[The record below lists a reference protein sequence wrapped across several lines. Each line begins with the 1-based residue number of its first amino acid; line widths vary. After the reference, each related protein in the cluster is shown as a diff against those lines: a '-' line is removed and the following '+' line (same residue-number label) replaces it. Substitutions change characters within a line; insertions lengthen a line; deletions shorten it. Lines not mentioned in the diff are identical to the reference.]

1 VIPEEAVEAAVKA
14 HGRANNPKWDHPI
27 FGYQTFSD
35 AQKGHLRDHARIY
48 LEAALPLLLS
58 HEREE
63 TRLAHIDAVVNA
75 ETASKHESAIDA
87 VLALHRE
94 LPCLDEDGDP
104 IGGSYCEECKDLD
117 DHSGERVHE
126 VYPCLTVRE
135 ITAALAGEETYTAMR
150 DGIEAGASH
159 EE

>member
-1 VIPEEAVEAAVKA
+1 VSDNHVIPDAAVEEVAAILYDIGEHQNTHTFEAVHAILKE
-14 HGRANNPKWDHPI
+14 
-27 FGYQTFSD
+27 D
-35 AQKGHLRDHARIY
+35 AARI
-48 LEAALPLLLS
+48 LEAAYPIMLS

-63 TRLAHIDAVVNA
+63 TRLAHVDAVVNA
-75 ETASKHESAIDA
+75 QTADKIQATVDA

-135 ITAALAGEETYTAMR
+135 ITKALAGEETYTTMR
-150 DGIEAGASH
+150 DRIENPYRSQA
-159 EE
+159 